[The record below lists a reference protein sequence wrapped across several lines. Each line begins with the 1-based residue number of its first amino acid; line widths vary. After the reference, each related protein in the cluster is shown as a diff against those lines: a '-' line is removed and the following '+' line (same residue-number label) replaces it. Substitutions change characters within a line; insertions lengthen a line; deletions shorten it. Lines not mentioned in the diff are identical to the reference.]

1 MKADL
6 HIHTNK
12 SDGSLSPGEVVRWA
26 KNKGLDVMAIT
37 DHDTVAGLDEGRD
50 EARKVGIKFVDGIEL
65 STFSICEIH
74 ILGYNID
81 YKNPDFVQELQ
92 KVQDMR
98 KDRNIRI
105 GQKLKDLGINVD
117 VDFSA
122 NGLGRMNIARQL
134 VKEGYCRD
142 INDAFDRY
150 LKPGAK
156 AYCEAKRLTPVEA
169 VKLIKKYGGF
179 ASVAH
184 PKKYLLDKRLDM
196 LLGGLKQFG
205 LDGMELNYP
214 SHNEQ
219 DKKKLCR
226 TYGKAP
232 LVAYGRK
239 RFPRRRGQELRLR
252 PRPKNGKKIARLAE
266 IFCQTR
272 NQLYRCFRNG
282 EILALRE

>member
-1 MKADL
+1 
-6 HIHTNK
+6 
-12 SDGSLSPGEVVRWA
+12 
-26 KNKGLDVMAIT
+26 MAIT

-50 EARKVGIKFVDGIEL
+50 EAQKVGIKFVGGIEL

-81 YKNPDFVQELQ
+81 YTNPDFVQELQ

-105 GQKLKDLGINVD
+105 GQKFKDLGID
-117 VDFSA
+117 VGIDFSA
-122 NGLGRMNIARQL
+122 NGLGRMNMARQL

-169 VKLIKKYGGF
+169 VKLIKNTAVSLPSLTRKILARQTPRY
-179 ASVAH
+179 VARRS
-184 PKKYLLDKRLDM
+184 KTIRTRRNGTQLSLAQRTGQK
-196 LLGGLKQFG
+196 
-205 LDGMELNYP
+205 E
-214 SHNEQ
+214 
-219 DKKKLCR
+219 LCR
-226 TYGKAP
+226 AYGKAP

-239 RFPRRRGQELRLR
+239 RFSRRRG
-252 PRPKNGKKIARLAE
+252 
-266 IFCQTR
+266 
-272 NQLYRCFRNG
+272 
-282 EILALRE
+282 

>member
-6 HIHTNK
+6 HVHTTR
-12 SDGSLSPGEVVRWA
+12 SDGSLSPREVVRWA
-26 KNKGLDVMAIT
+26 KSKGLDVMAIT
-37 DHDTVAGLDEGRD
+37 DHDSVAGLDEGRD
-50 EARKVGIKFVDGIEL
+50 EARKLGIKFVGGIEF
-65 STFSICEIH
+65 STYSICEIH

-81 YKNPDFVQELQ
+81 CKNLDFVQDLQ
-92 KVQDMR
+92 NVQNMR
-98 KDRNIRI
+98 KERNVCI
-105 GQKLKDLGINVD
+105 GKKLEDLGID
-117 VDFSA
+117 LDIDFSA
-122 NGLGRMNIARQL
+122 DGLGRMNMARQM
-134 VKEGYCRD
+134 VKQGYCHD

-184 PKKYLLDKRLDM
+184 PKKYLLDKRLDI

-219 DKKKLCR
+219 DRKNFSALMEKYRLLPTGGSDFHGDEDKNFVYDLDPR
-226 TYGKAP
+226 TA
-232 LVAYGRK
+232 
-239 RFPRRRGQELRLR
+239 RRLMI
-252 PRPKNGKKIARLAE
+252 K
-266 IFCQTR
+266 
-272 NQLYRCFRNG
+272 
-282 EILALRE
+282 

>member
-6 HIHTNK
+6 HVHTTK
-12 SDGSLSPGEVVRWA
+12 SDGSLTPREVVRWA

-37 DHDTVAGLDEGRD
+37 DHDSVAGLDEGRD
-50 EARKVGIKFVDGIEL
+50 EAKKLGIKFVGGIEF
-65 STFSICEIH
+65 STYSICEIH

-92 KVQDMR
+92 KVKDLR
-98 KDRNIRI
+98 KERNVRI
-105 GQKLKDLGINVD
+105 GQKLQDLGIKLD
-117 VDFSA
+117 IDFESD
-122 NGLGRMNIARQL
+122 GLGRMNMAREL
-134 VKEGYCRD
+134 VKKGYCTD
-142 INDAFDRY
+142 INDAFEKY
-150 LKPGAK
+150 LRPGAK

-184 PKKYLLDKRLDM
+184 PKKYLLDKRLDI

-219 DKKKLCR
+219 DRRNFSELMKKYRLLPTGGSDFHGDEDKNFVYDLDPRTAKKLH
-226 TYGKAP
+226 
-232 LVAYGRK
+232 V
-239 RFPRRRGQELRLR
+239 
-252 PRPKNGKKIARLAE
+252 
-266 IFCQTR
+266 
-272 NQLYRCFRNG
+272 
-282 EILALRE
+282 

>member
-50 EARKVGIKFVDGIEL
+50 EAQKVGVKFVGGIEL

-105 GQKLKDLGINVD
+105 GQKLKDLGIYVD
-117 VDFSA
+117 IDFSA
-122 NGLGRMNIARQL
+122 NGLGRMNMARQL

-184 PKKYLLDKRLDM
+184 PKKYLLDKRLEL

-205 LDGMELNYP
+205 LDGIEINYP
-214 SHNEQ
+214 SHTEQ
-219 DKKKLCR
+219 DKIAF
-226 TYGKAP
+226 GK
-232 LVAYGRK
+232 
-239 RFPRRRGQELRLR
+239 
-252 PRPKNGKKIARLAE
+252 LAE
-266 IFCQTR
+266 K
-272 NQLYRCFRNG
+272 YRLLPTG
-282 EILALRE
+282 GSD

>member
-12 SDGSLSPGEVVRWA
+12 SDGSLSPEEVVRWA

-50 EARKVGIKFVDGIEL
+50 EAQKVGIKSVGGIEL

-105 GQKLKDLGINVD
+105 GQKLKDLGIDVD
-117 VDFSA
+117 IDFSA
-122 NGLGRMNIARQL
+122 NGLGRMNMARQL

-219 DKKKLCR
+219 DKKNFVALMEKHRLLPTGGSDFHGDEDKNFVYDLDQR
-226 TYGKAP
+226 TA
-232 LVAYGRK
+232 R
-239 RFPRRRGQELRLR
+239 RLR
-252 PRPKNGKKIARLAE
+252 V
-266 IFCQTR
+266 
-272 NQLYRCFRNG
+272 
-282 EILALRE
+282 

>member
-6 HIHTNK
+6 HTHTTK
-12 SDGSLSPGEVVRWA
+12 SDGSLSPREVVRWA
-26 KNKGLDVMAIT
+26 KNKGLDVVAIT
-37 DHDTVAGLDEGRD
+37 DHDSVAGLDEGRD
-50 EARKVGIKFVDGIEL
+50 EAQKVGIKFVGGIEF

-81 YKNPDFVQELQ
+81 YKNPDFVQELE
-92 KVQDMR
+92 KVKDLR

-105 GQKLKDLGINVD
+105 GKRLQALSIDLD
-117 VDFSA
+117 LDFA
-122 NGLGRMNIARQL
+122 ADGLGRMNMAREL
-134 VKEGYCRD
+134 VKKGYCLD

-169 VKLIKKYGGF
+169 VKIIKKYGGF

-184 PKKYLLDKRLDM
+184 PKKYLLDNRLDM
-196 LLGGLKQFG
+196 LLGGLKKFG

-219 DKKKLCR
+219 DKKNFSALMEKHRLLPTGGSDFHGDEDKNFVYDLDRR
-226 TYGKAP
+226 TAN
-232 LVAYGRK
+232 
-239 RFPRRRGQELRLR
+239 RLHV
-252 PRPKNGKKIARLAE
+252 
-266 IFCQTR
+266 
-272 NQLYRCFRNG
+272 
-282 EILALRE
+282 

>member
-50 EARKVGIKFVDGIEL
+50 EAQKVGVKFVGGIEL

-105 GQKLKDLGINVD
+105 GQKLKDLGID
-117 VDFSA
+117 VDIDF
-122 NGLGRMNIARQL
+122 
-134 VKEGYCRD
+134 
-142 INDAFDRY
+142 
-150 LKPGAK
+150 
-156 AYCEAKRLTPVEA
+156 
-169 VKLIKKYGGF
+169 
-179 ASVAH
+179 
-184 PKKYLLDKRLDM
+184 
-196 LLGGLKQFG
+196 
-205 LDGMELNYP
+205 
-214 SHNEQ
+214 
-219 DKKKLCR
+219 
-226 TYGKAP
+226 
-232 LVAYGRK
+232 
-239 RFPRRRGQELRLR
+239 
-252 PRPKNGKKIARLAE
+252 
-266 IFCQTR
+266 
-272 NQLYRCFRNG
+272 
-282 EILALRE
+282 